1 MKVTL
6 GPGEQLLPFQELEEL
21 PKDQVFGYLKRKED
35 PSIKALLT
43 WNPEAATPTKT
54 VSKRLQ
60 FLTESRDA
68 FRGYFFSADK
78 ERYFRIR
85 QETSTPQFN
94 PESLAEEGRQS
105 RLSNSLK
112 VTDVEIG
119 RGLIDQSLQT
129 EHERSPQQIPDT
141 SATLEI
147 KALASAKPQAAKISQ
162 QSLAKD
168 LKKQP
173 GRPSEPKPASKLS
186 SQKAQSLN
194 RRPKSAAPRKSTK
207 EGANLQKQA
216 SSEHLVQNQDKEEIE
231 RKKRQDERIKK
242 MMQTTRWLPDSAFTT
257 YFGKPAFGPY
267 GYGNTKPTYGGLMY
281 GNYLA
286 THNIAPHEDGNRPDY
301 AQVYSTAELY
311 STKRAPRAPEPPR
324 KCKEEDR
331 LSPEQVEELKK
342 RQPIFPNERKNP
354 SKPIIKPDLYN
365 TKRFMSE
372 HNSPNQ
378 SVMES
383 VKAKS
388 QGKSD
393 QIERAETQQQGPG
406 ITFHPEHQTQ
416 PQSQAYPSPQIQPSS
431 QPPQQVAQYQS
442 QSLQEQYQIPSI
454 PEVPKSQPE
463 VFSSRQPVKKVS
475 LSYNPINPH
484 FAHEPTDREICDE
497 CNIEPTGRVITT
509 TYKDMTN
516 NIGGAVV
523 PPPYEPYRY
532 CKCCRRE

>member
-6 GPGEQLLPFQELEEL
+6 GPGEQLIPFQELEEM

-35 PSIKALLT
+35 PNIKALLT
-43 WNPEAATPTKT
+43 WNPEEATPSKT
-54 VSKRLQ
+54 VSKRPQ

-68 FRGYFFSADK
+68 FRGYFYSADK
-78 ERYFRIR
+78 ERYFRLR
-85 QETSTPQFN
+85 PETSTPHFN

-105 RLSNSLK
+105 KLSNSFK
-112 VTDVEIG
+112 VTDAEIG
-119 RGLIDQSLQT
+119 RGLMDQSLQT
-129 EHERSPQQIPDT
+129 EHERTPKQIPDT
-141 SATLEI
+141 SATQEI
-147 KALASAKPQAAKISQ
+147 KAIASAKPQGAKTSQ
-162 QSLAKD
+162 QSSAKD
-168 LKKQP
+168 LKKHSS
-173 GRPSEPKPASKLS
+173 RPSEPKPPSKLS
-186 SQKAQSLN
+186 SQKDQSAN
-194 RRPKSAAPRKSTK
+194 QRPKSAAPRRSTK
-207 EGANLQKQA
+207 EGANLQKQK
-216 SSEHLVQNQDKEEIE
+216 SSEQLAQTQDKDEIE

-286 THNIAPHEDGNRPDY
+286 THNIAPHEDGNKPDY

-342 RQPIFPNERKNP
+342 RQPIFASERKQP

-372 HNSPNQ
+372 HNTPNQ

-383 VKAKS
+383 AKS
-388 QGKSD
+388 KTQGKSD
-393 QIERAETQQQGPG
+393 KNEKIETQQQGPT

-416 PQSQAYPSPQIQPSS
+416 PQPQGFPSVQS
-431 QPPQQVAQYQS
+431 QQVPHFQS
-442 QSLQEQYQIPSI
+442 QDHYQAPSFPAFPAFPAF
-454 PEVPKSQPE
+454 PEAPKPQPE
-463 VFSSRQPVKKVS
+463 VFSSRQPLKKVS

-484 FAHEPTDREICDE
+484 LTQEPTDREICEE
-497 CNIEPTGRVITT
+497 CNIEPSHRVITT
-509 TYKDMTN
+509 TYKDMTS
-516 NIGGAVV
+516 NIGGAVA
-523 PPPYEPYRY
+523 PPAYEPYRY